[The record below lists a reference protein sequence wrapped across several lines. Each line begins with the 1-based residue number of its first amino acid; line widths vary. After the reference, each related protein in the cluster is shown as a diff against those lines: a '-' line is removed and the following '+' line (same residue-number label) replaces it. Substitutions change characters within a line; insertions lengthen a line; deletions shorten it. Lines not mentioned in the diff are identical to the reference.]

1 MSKINH
7 NNTKNGSTKMAAPYL
22 SNPILPVK
30 SGRASEDIALNLE
43 AAILNGRLK
52 PGERLPSER
61 DMQVQFGTGRGV
73 VREAIKILKQK
84 GLLDV
89 RKGVKGGA
97 YVRELEM
104 ANVSESLALFLK
116 QHPVA
121 PEKLIEFRE
130 SMDRTITV
138 LAITRGSQAEKTA
151 LVEEVLRFEAMMGE
165 PEPDLVAAGELDRQ
179 LNLMLVR
186 MARSPLFE
194 WVMHALQMG
203 FSSHD
208 YALYAH
214 HAYRVQ
220 AAANWRDTAYAIA
233 DGEPM
238 RALSR
243 IGRHYGLLRECVAG
257 KNGAQSTNS
266 FALPADAGNRTEGEK
281 S

>member
-1 MSKINH
+1 MVINRPKEVFMWS
-7 NNTKNGSTKMAAPYL
+7 NNTKKVVPMNSEMSHSPL
-22 SNPILPVK
+22 LPIK

-43 AAILNGRLK
+43 ASILDGRIK

-84 GLLDV
+84 GLLEV

-104 ANVSESLALFLK
+104 ANVSESLSLFLK
-116 QHPVA
+116 QHPVE

-130 SMDRTITV
+130 CMDRTITV
-138 LAITRGSQAEKTA
+138 LAVARGTQSEKEA
-151 LVEEVLRFEAMMGE
+151 LLAAALRFEAQMRE
-165 PEPDLVAAGELDRQ
+165 PAPDLTVTSELDRE

-186 MARSPLFE
+186 MTRSPLFE

-208 YALYAH
+208 QSLYEH
-214 HAYRVQ
+214 PVYREP
-220 AAANWRDTAYAIA
+220 AAANWSDTARAIA
-233 DGEPM
+233 DQEPM
-238 RALSR
+238 RALSC
-243 IGRHYGLLRECVAG
+243 IGRHYGMLRGCVSG
-257 KNGAQSTNS
+257 CPS
-266 FALPADAGNRTEGEK
+266 GND
-281 S
+281 